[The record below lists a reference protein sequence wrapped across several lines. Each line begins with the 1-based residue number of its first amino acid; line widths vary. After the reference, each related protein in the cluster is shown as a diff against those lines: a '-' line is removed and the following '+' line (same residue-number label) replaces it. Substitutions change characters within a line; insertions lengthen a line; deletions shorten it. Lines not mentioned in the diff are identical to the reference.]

1 MKTDGQ
7 DEFVHFWDQTCDNVR
22 AYMFCACNNAS
33 DADDLTQECYIRALR
48 NWGVFDGAGSRL
60 AWLFAIARNTQVDWF
75 RKRMR
80 EDRILRSCVDG
91 NIETTFSPAGDD
103 QEAIRRAID
112 RLGTDQREVIHLRF
126 AAGLSYAEIAK
137 MLNVPVG
144 TIRSRL
150 HRGLETLRGLLE
162 E

>member
-7 DEFVHFWDQTCDNVR
+7 DEFVRLWDQTCDKVR

-33 DADDLTQECYIRALR
+33 DAEDLTQECYIRAFR
-48 NWGVFDGAGSRL
+48 NWGVFDGAGSRQ
-60 AWLFAIARNTQVDWF
+60 AWLFAIARNAQVDWF
-75 RKRMR
+75 RKRSR
-80 EDRILRSCVDG
+80 ENRVLRSCADG
-91 NIETTFSPAGDD
+91 EAEAAFEPAGDD
-103 QEAIRRAID
+103 HEAIWRAID
-112 RLGTDQREVIHLRF
+112 RLGVDQREVVHLRF
-126 AAGLSYAEIAK
+126 AVGLSYAEIAT

-150 HRGLETLRGLLE
+150 HRGLETLRGLIE